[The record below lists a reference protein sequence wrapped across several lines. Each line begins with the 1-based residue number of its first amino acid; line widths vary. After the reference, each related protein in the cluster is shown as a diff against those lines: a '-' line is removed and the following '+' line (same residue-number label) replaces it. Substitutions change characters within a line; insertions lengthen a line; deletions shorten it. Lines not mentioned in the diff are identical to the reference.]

1 MHEVSRAGAV
11 LAERT
16 STIQEVGIMAAASVS
31 WVTRRP
37 NSSLMMVTDANS
49 KTPNIAF
56 QPLSSVS
63 HACSDEPIMAIG

>member
-1 MHEVSRAGAV
+1 
-11 LAERT
+11 
-16 STIQEVGIMAAASVS
+16 MAAASVL

-37 NSSLMMVTDANS
+37 NSSLMMMVTDANS

-63 HACSDEPIMAIG
+63 HACSDDRPSWR